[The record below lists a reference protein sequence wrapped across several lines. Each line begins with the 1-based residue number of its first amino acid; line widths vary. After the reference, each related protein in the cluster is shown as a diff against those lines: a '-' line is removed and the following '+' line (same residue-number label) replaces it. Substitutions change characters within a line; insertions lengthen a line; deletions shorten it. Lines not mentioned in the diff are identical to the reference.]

1 MSLVAD
7 GPFGKGLLQ
16 PGQLDF
22 SFLVEERLR
31 HQTKQEAEGV
41 KTGISAA
48 QPTQE
53 VMTRRQ
59 LYRGIC
65 EVLREE
71 QQQRGITTGK
81 GHEMRWMEK
90 GQSTASQP
98 AGNTANAAVVS
109 EAAAKN
115 AVDWRAKIFNLQD
128 SGTATAR
135 AAAAARD
142 GTHKHHQV
150 AEG

>member
-7 GPFGKGLLQ
+7 GLFGKGLLQ
-16 PGQLDF
+16 PGQLDL

-31 HQTKQEAEGV
+31 HQMKQEAKGM
-41 KTGISAA
+41 KTGINAA

-53 VMTRRQ
+53 VTTRRQ
-59 LYRGIC
+59 LYQRIC
-65 EVLREE
+65 EVLWEE
-71 QQQRGITTGK
+71 QQQHGITTGK
-81 GHEMRWMEK
+81 GREMRWMEK
-90 GQSTASQP
+90 GQSTALQP

-109 EAAAKN
+109 EVAAKN

-128 SGTATAR
+128 SGTATTR
-135 AAAAARD
+135 AAATARD